1 MGLDHQNVLGDTI
14 EEIAREKAGIFKPG
28 VLAVT
33 SNQPPTAMLELEM
46 HAKKSGNSL
55 VVAPDLAS
63 FEGASGQG
71 DIRIGVPG
79 EVQRMNA
86 AVAISLAN
94 AWLALKDGGGGGGTV
109 GAEKL
114 FVLHEWMRKGLADA
128 HILGR
133 CQTVRFPPP
142 QKAKEDVALGGGGC
156 TLGPSG
162 GLGEVVWYL
171 DGAHTTES
179 MDNGVE
185 WFRTVGKSRPGARRV
200 LVSVGT
206 HVEGLGFY
214 GFKV

>member
-1 MGLDHQNVLGDTI
+1 MCGVTSLGLDHQNVLGDTI

-46 HAKKSGNSL
+46 HAKKSGNPL
-55 VVAPDLAS
+55 IVAPDLDI

-79 EVQRMNA
+79 AVQRMNA
-86 AVAISLAN
+86 AVAVSLAN
-94 AWLALKDGGGGGGTV
+94 AWLALKDCGGAGGTV
-109 GAEKL
+109 GAVEL

-142 QKAKEDVALGGGGC
+142 EKAAVDVAIGGGGC

-162 GLGEVVWYL
+162 GLGEMVWYL
-171 DGAHTTES
+171 DGAHTIES
-179 MDNGVE
+179 MENGVE
-185 WFRTVGKSRPGARRV
+185 WFQTVGQFRSGARRV
-200 LVSVGT
+200 LVSIGT
-206 HVEGLGFY
+206 HS
-214 GFKV
+214 